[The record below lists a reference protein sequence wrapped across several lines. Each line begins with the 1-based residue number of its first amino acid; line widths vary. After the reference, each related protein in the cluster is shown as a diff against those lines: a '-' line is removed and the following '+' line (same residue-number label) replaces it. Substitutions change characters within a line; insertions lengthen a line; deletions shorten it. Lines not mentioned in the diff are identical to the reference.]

1 MWREYNPVFI
11 LRLSLADFSCRAD
24 GAKGEP
30 VRRDSVSSHSGS
42 SGWNDVGVHLP
53 VEKLDAGAGWEG
65 RGEDTER
72 KAQGASWT
80 LALQR

>member
-1 MWREYNPVFI
+1 MGV
-11 LRLSLADFSCRAD
+11 LARN
-24 GAKGEP
+24 G
-30 VRRDSVSSHSGS
+30 
-42 SGWNDVGVHLP
+42 VGVHPP
-53 VEKLDAGAGWEG
+53 VEKLDAGAGWEE